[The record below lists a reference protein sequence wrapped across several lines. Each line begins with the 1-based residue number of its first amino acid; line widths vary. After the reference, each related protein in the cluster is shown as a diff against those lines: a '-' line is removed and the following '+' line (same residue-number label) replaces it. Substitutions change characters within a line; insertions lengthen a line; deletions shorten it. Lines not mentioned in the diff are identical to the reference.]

1 MTLSIADNILNLP
14 QISTCKRFLQV
25 GRDYKTIRDAGRVLA
40 EAAKALALSEY
51 EKHNTTRLER
61 EGDQPDED
69 FDKVVRILKGKDRTP
84 RGKANEE

>member
-1 MTLSIADNILNLP
+1 
-14 QISTCKRFLQV
+14 
-25 GRDYKTIRDAGRVLA
+25 LA
-40 EAAKALALSEY
+40 EAAKALAFSEY

-61 EGDQPDED
+61 EVDQPDED